1 MNYYYTLEEYFFSEA
16 VPNASVL
23 NQALRQIYAEYE
35 AAYLETAQSVKS
47 GSDDFLNTPFSMLKI
62 LSLSYVGEDYVSLRI
77 NNVSY
82 YGGATPDSYCD
93 GITLN
98 CETGELV
105 TPSQITGI
113 SDTELLQEI
122 SSAMGLSGAAGWD
135 DLDFYLTDTEI
146 VFFYRVPNFW
156 EEVRLPRQA

>member
-1 MNYYYTLEEYFFSEA
+1 M
-16 VPNASVL
+16 SV
-23 NQALRQIYAEYE
+23 
-35 AAYLETAQSVKS
+35 S
-47 GSDDFLNTPFSMLKI
+47 GSTMYP
-62 LSLSYVGEDYVSLRI
+62 
-77 NNVSY
+77 Y
-82 YGGATPDSYCD
+82 YGGANPDSYCD

-156 EEVRLPRQA
+156 EEVRRPRQA